1 MAKLKHAAAVAIACG
16 LMIGTGLAI
25 AAAVLKAGSFISDK
39 GLPFEII
46 DPGKYQS
53 FVMNWDDQKYPA
65 LYAVIR
71 SKAEWDKVFHPAP
84 VMEARKPFA
93 PKPEIFEK
101 QVLLVVARVM
111 PSPGDAEV
119 FQVESAQAADGKLVL
134 KYKYQ
139 APKPGSAT
147 FTVKQFL
154 GVLVPKAD
162 YNSVEFIENG
172 ASLGALGLKKGAW
185 RVPSL

>member
-1 MAKLKHAAAVAIACG
+1 MAKLKLAAVVAITCG

-25 AAAVLKAGSFISDK
+25 TPAVLKDVSFAADT
-39 GLPFEII
+39 GLKFEIL

-84 VMEARKPFA
+84 VMGGRQQFA
-93 PKPEIFEK
+93 PELKIFEK

-111 PSPGDAEV
+111 PSPGDVDV
-119 FQVESAQAADGKLVL
+119 FQVESAQAAAGNLVL

-147 FTVKQFL
+147 FTVKHFL
-154 GVLVPKAD
+154 GVFVPKED
-162 YNSVEFIENG
+162 YATMTFIENG
-172 ASLGALGLKKGAW
+172 ARLGVLDLKNGSW